1 MSKANKI
8 MVLANFEHTLT
19 VTCLAIGIP
28 VLIAAAYYAFEI
40 ILQPDIDVEIEK
52 SNQVLVWRGGD
63 GRALGDPS
71 QQQRAKA
78 QAIFDSWR
86 NASPSKRSL
95 TAADLVAGKA
105 LIGRSR
111 LELVENL
118 GSAASEMTVPP
129 NQLGYDV
136 SGFDGFRWI
145 IVKLDKESVVDAY
158 IKGP

>member
-8 MVLANFEHTLT
+8 IVLANFERALT

-28 VLIAAAYYAFEI
+28 ILIAVAYFALGI
-40 ILQPDIDVEIEK
+40 IAPPDIDAEIEK
-52 SNQVLVWRGGD
+52 TKKVLSWHGGE
-63 GRALGDPS
+63 GRVLGEPS
-71 QQQRAKA
+71 QEQRARA

-95 TAADLVAGKA
+95 GAADLVAGKV

-145 IVKLDKESVVDAY
+145 IIKLDNETVVDAY
-158 IKGP
+158 VTAR